1 MQKQMDISSTKADK
15 LLKKAKKMNNQ
26 MFNEGGVKMTKKGE
40 DPLEG
45 FEFTGKK
52 DKKGNLQIK
61 NKKTGKTSYLLP
73 GGDSVYPSGK
83 KMAEGGIGVRK
94 MIFLDPDPE
103 LLKAMGVSK
112 KDRGKAIEKMYEEQY
127 TERVPRKKMKRN
139 MGGTAQMKAI
149 PSENKGLPNL
159 PKEVRNKMGYMKDGG
174 TAQNNNAKK
183 SRGAGAMIKG
193 TTFRGVY

>member
-1 MQKQMDISSTKADK
+1 MVRRAQMQKQMDISSTKADK

-45 FEFTGKK
+45 FEFTGET
-52 DKKGNLQIK
+52 DNKGNLQIK
-61 NKKTGKTSYLLP
+61 NKKTGKTSILLP

-83 KMAEGGIGVRK
+83 E
-94 MIFLDPDPE
+94 
-103 LLKAMGVSK
+103 
-112 KDRGKAIEKMYEEQY
+112 IE
-127 TERVPRKKMKRN
+127 RN

-149 PSENKGLPNL
+149 PEENKGLPKL